1 MTSATT
7 HATPAVHTW
16 PVATFGR
23 VGASDALGNTQP
35 LMPLDDHL
43 DAALAWL
50 ERAHDQ
56 AERGGVSYGYSLR
69 GGWLPPYRETSGYIL
84 TTLYRA
90 ADALARPQLAQ
101 RAEQVARWLV
111 SVQNADGSFANPK
124 YGSDGIVFDTGQ
136 DLFGLVTAWERTQD
150 PVFLE
155 AAQRAGAWLVKVADE
170 FGIWTR
176 YEHKNTPHV
185 YNTRTAWALLRLNE
199 VAPQPQWVRVARTN
213 LDWAVACQRD
223 SGFFDHN
230 AFVEGDAP
238 YTHNI
243 SYAICGLQES
253 GWLLDDDR
261 YLASARRCSDAA
273 RTLMR
278 SDGFIPGQ
286 IDPLGTPVASYSCL
300 TGQCQLAIVWAK
312 QFART
317 GEAELQAAA
326 QRSLRF
332 VMSHQR
338 CGDGNPG
345 VRGAIAGSFPVY
357 GRYAPLSYPNW
368 ASKFFVDAALLQRAW
383 SPSA

>member
-1 MTSATT
+1 MTPDSIYSP
-7 HATPAVHTW
+7 PAARTL
-16 PVATFGR
+16 PVFTFAR
-23 VGASDALGNTQP
+23 LSLSDALGHAQTPQA
-35 LMPLDDHL
+35 LDVHL
-43 DAALAWL
+43 NAALAWL
-50 ERAHDQ
+50 ERAH
-56 AERGGVSYGYSLR
+56 ERANCGGVSYGYSLR

-84 TTLYRA
+84 TTFYRA
-90 ADALARPQLAQ
+90 ASALQRPALAQ

-136 DLFGLVTAWERTQD
+136 DLFGLVTAFEQTQD

-170 FGIWTR
+170 AGIWTR
-176 YEHKNTPHV
+176 HEHKNTPHV
-185 YNTRTAWALLRLNE
+185 YNTRTAWALLRLNGID
-199 VAPQPQWVRVARTN
+199 PQPQWVRVARTN
-213 LDWAVACQRD
+213 LDWAVACQQP
-223 SGFFDHN
+223 SGFFEHN
-230 AFVEGDAP
+230 AFVEGAAP

-253 GWLLDDDR
+253 GWLLRDER
-261 YLASARRCSDAA
+261 YLAAARRCSDAV
-273 RTLMR
+273 RQLMR
-278 SDGFIPGQ
+278 ADGFIPGQ
-286 IDPLGTPVASYSCL
+286 IDPAGRPAATYSCL

-312 QFART
+312 QAAHSN
-317 GEAELQAAA
+317 GAELREAS

-338 CGDGNPG
+338 VTDGDPG
-345 VRGAIAGSFPVY
+345 VQGAIAGSFPVY

-383 SPSA
+383 GPQT

>member
-1 MTSATT
+1 
-7 HATPAVHTW
+7 
-16 PVATFGR
+16 
-23 VGASDALGNTQP
+23 
-35 LMPLDDHL
+35 LDDHL

-56 AERGGVSYGYSLR
+56 ALRGGVSYGYSLR

-84 TTLYRA
+84 TTFYRA

-111 SVQNADGSFANPK
+111 SVQNEDGSFANPK
-124 YGSDGIVFDTGQ
+124 YGNDGIVFDTGQ
-136 DLFGLVTAWERTQD
+136 DLFGLVTAWERTRD
-150 PVFLE
+150 PVFLQ

-176 YEHKNTPHV
+176 FEHKNTPHV

-199 VAPQPQWVRVARTN
+199 IDPQPQWVRVARTN

-253 GWLLDDDR
+253 GWLLGDDR
-261 YLASARRCSDAA
+261 YLASARRCSEAA

-278 SDGFIPGQ
+278 SDGLIPGQ

-312 QFART
+312 QFAQT

-338 CGDGNPG
+338 CGDGNTG

>member
-1 MTSATT
+1 MTSAQT
-7 HATPAVHTW
+7 HTAPTGQTW
-16 PVATFGR
+16 PVVTFGR
-23 VGASDALGNTQP
+23 LSLSDAMGGKQP
-35 LMPLDDHL
+35 LATLDEHL
-43 DAALAWL
+43 DAAISWL
-50 ERAHDQ
+50 ERAHDHAQ
-56 AERGGVSYGYSLR
+56 RGGVSYGYSLR

-84 TTLYRA
+84 TTFYRA
-90 ADALARPQLAQ
+90 ADALQRPSLAE

-150 PVFLE
+150 PVFLQ

-185 YNTRTAWALLRLNE
+185 YNTRTAWALLRLNQ
-199 VAPQPQWVRVARTN
+199 VDPQPQWVRVARTN
-213 LDWAVACQRD
+213 LDWAVACQRP

-230 AFVEGDAP
+230 AFEDGDAP

-243 SYAICGLQES
+243 SYATCGLQES
-253 GWLLDDDR
+253 GWLLDDAR
-261 YLASARRCSDAA
+261 YLVAARRCSDAA
-273 RTLMR
+273 LAHQRA
-278 SDGFIPGQ
+278 DGFVPGQ
-286 IDPLGTPVASYSCL
+286 IDPEGVPSARYSCL

-312 QFART
+312 QFTLT
-317 GEAELQAAA
+317 GEAQLQTAALK
-326 QRSLRF
+326 SLQF

-338 CGDGNPG
+338 TQDGNPG
-345 VRGAIAGSFPVY
+345 VRGGIAGSYPVY

-368 ASKFFVDAALLQRAW
+368 ASKFFVDAALMQRAW
-383 SPSA
+383 GACT

>member
-1 MTSATT
+1 MTSAQT
-7 HATPAVHTW
+7 HSTPPGQTW
-16 PVATFGR
+16 PVVTFGR
-23 VGASDALGNTQP
+23 LCLSDAMGNQQTVAS
-35 LMPLDDHL
+35 LDNHL
-43 DAALAWL
+43 EAALSWL

-56 AERGGVSYGYSLR
+56 SERGGVSYGYSLR

-84 TTLYRA
+84 TTFYRA
-90 ADALARPQLAQ
+90 ADALQRPALAQ

-136 DLFGLVTAWERTQD
+136 DLFGLVTAWERAQD

-185 YNTRTAWALLRLNE
+185 YNTRTAWALLRLNQID
-199 VAPQPQWVRVARTN
+199 PQPQWVRVARTN
-213 LDWAVACQRD
+213 LDWAVACQRP

-230 AFVEGDAP
+230 AFEDGDAP

-243 SYAICGLQES
+243 SYATCGLQES
-253 GWLLDDDR
+253 GWLLNDTR
-261 YLASARRCSDAA
+261 YLTAARRCSDASLA
-273 RTLMR
+273 LQRA
-278 SDGFIPGQ
+278 DGFVPGQ
-286 IDPLGTPVASYSCL
+286 IDTEGVPAASYSCL

-312 QFART
+312 QFALT
-317 GEAELQAAA
+317 GEPALQKAAR
-326 QRSLRF
+326 QSLQF

-338 CGDGNPG
+338 TRDSNPG

-368 ASKFFVDAALLQRAW
+368 ASKFFVDAALMQRAW
-383 SPSA
+383 GAHA

>member
-84 TTLYRA
+84 TTFYRA

-136 DLFGLVTAWERTQD
+136 DLFGLVAAWERTQD

-199 VAPQPQWVRVARTN
+199 VDPQPQWVRVARTN

-383 SPSA
+383 RPGA

>member
-16 PVATFGR
+16 PIATFGR
-23 VGASDALGNTQP
+23 LCVSDALGNTQP
-35 LMPLDDHL
+35 LKPLDDHL

-56 AERGGVSYGYSLR
+56 ALRGGVSYGYSLR

-84 TTLYRA
+84 TTFYRA

-111 SVQNADGSFANPK
+111 SVQNEDGSFANPK
-124 YGSDGIVFDTGQ
+124 YGNDGIVFDTGQ
-136 DLFGLVTAWERTQD
+136 DLFGLVTAWERTRD
-150 PVFLE
+150 PVFLQ

-176 YEHKNTPHV
+176 FEHKNTPHV

-199 VAPQPQWVRVARTN
+199 VDPQPQWVRVARTN

-253 GWLLDDDR
+253 GWLLGDDR
-261 YLASARRCSDAA
+261 YLASARRCSEAA

-278 SDGFIPGQ
+278 SDGLIPGQ
-286 IDPLGTPVASYSCL
+286 IDPQGTPAASYSCL

-312 QFART
+312 QFAQT
-317 GEAELQAAA
+317 GEAELQAVA

-383 SPSA
+383 SRSA

>member
-1 MTSATT
+1 M
-7 HATPAVHTW
+7 TPAPNANPVASRSW
-16 PVATFGR
+16 PLATFGR
-23 VGASDALGNTQP
+23 LSLSDAMGHTAP
-35 LMPLDDHL
+35 LQALDTHL
-43 DAALAWL
+43 NAAIGWL
-50 ERAHDQ
+50 EQAHDHGQ
-56 AERGGVSYGYSLR
+56 RGGVSYGYSLR

-84 TTLYRA
+84 TTFYRA
-90 ADALARPQLAQ
+90 ADDLGRPDLAQ

-111 SVQNADGSFANPK
+111 SVQNADGSFANPQ

-155 AAQRAGAWLVKVADE
+155 AASRAGAWLVKVADE
-170 FGIWTR
+170 AGIWTR

-199 VAPQPQWVRVARTN
+199 IDPQTQWVRVARTN
-213 LDWAVACQRD
+213 LDWAVACQQP
-223 SGFFDHN
+223 SGFFTDN

-253 GWLLDDDR
+253 GWLLADER
-261 YLASARRCSDAA
+261 YLAAAQRCSEAA
-273 RTLMR
+273 RQLMR
-278 SDGFIPGQ
+278 ADGFIPGQ
-286 IDPLGTPVASYSCL
+286 IDPEGQAKATYSCL

-312 QFART
+312 QHARGGNAALKT
-317 GEAELQAAA
+317 AA
-326 QRSLRF
+326 QQSLRY

-338 CGDGNPG
+338 LADGNPS
-345 VRGAIAGSFPVY
+345 VRGAIAGSFPLH

-383 SPSA
+383 EAQP

>member
-1 MTSATT
+1 MTSAQT
-7 HATPAVHTW
+7 HTAPTGQTW
-16 PVATFGR
+16 PVVTFGR
-23 VGASDALGNTQP
+23 LSLSDAVGGKQP
-35 LMPLDDHL
+35 LSTLDEHL
-43 DAALAWL
+43 DAAISWL
-50 ERAHDQ
+50 ERAHDHAQ
-56 AERGGVSYGYSLR
+56 RGGVSYGYSLR

-84 TTLYRA
+84 TTFYRA
-90 ADALARPQLAQ
+90 ADALQRPQLAE

-150 PVFLE
+150 PVFLQ

-185 YNTRTAWALLRLNE
+185 YNTRTAWALLRLNQ
-199 VAPQPQWVRVARTN
+199 VDPQPQWVRVARTN
-213 LDWAVACQRD
+213 LDWAVACQRP

-230 AFVEGDAP
+230 AFEDGDAP

-243 SYAICGLQES
+243 SYATCGLQES
-253 GWLLDDDR
+253 GWLLDDAR
-261 YLASARRCSDAA
+261 YLVAARRCSDAA
-273 RTLMR
+273 LALQRA
-278 SDGFIPGQ
+278 DGFVPGQ
-286 IDPLGTPVASYSCL
+286 IDPEGVPSARYSCL

-312 QFART
+312 QFTLT
-317 GEAELQAAA
+317 GEAQLQTAALK
-326 QRSLRF
+326 SLQF

-338 CGDGNPG
+338 TQDGNPG

-368 ASKFFVDAALLQRAW
+368 ASKFFVDAALMQRTWGART
-383 SPSA
+383 